1 MCFSVEAK
9 PTTLE
14 SLQPHAQSDCPDF
27 EVKAMQCGYLDEMKW
42 YSWQIM
48 HLHLNMR
55 LWFLNSSFKLS
66 ILNHLLAFSVDWPF
80 WVKAYSELL
89 DTLLDHILKQT
100 NFSWVVSEYSSCG
113 RKNVKIEIWVQ
124 ILELH
129 LKDKIWKVLIWS
141 VVILSFRHTC
151 THVHTK
157 LGR

>member
-1 MCFSVEAK
+1 MEAK

-14 SLQPHAQSDCPDF
+14 SLQPHAQSDCTDF

-80 WVKAYSELL
+80 WVKVYSDLL